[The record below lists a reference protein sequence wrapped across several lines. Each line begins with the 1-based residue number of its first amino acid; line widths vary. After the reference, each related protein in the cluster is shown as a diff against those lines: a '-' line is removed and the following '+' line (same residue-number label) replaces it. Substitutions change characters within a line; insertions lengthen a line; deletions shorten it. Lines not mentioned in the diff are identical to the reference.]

1 MTFLHRERE
10 QLARFLPEF
19 DEQLSRQKPANLEAR
34 GSSVIRDFAAA
45 GGAGLLVPKE
55 HGGLGANATQTVE
68 VMRALGSRSASLA
81 VGTAMHH
88 YKIAWLAETLE
99 PELRAP
105 ILNRVARQ
113 RILVASCGAEGR
125 QTGGVFNPGIEV
137 REHHGGLVVNGVKR
151 PCSLVWDMGILSMLV
166 RLPEGHPMAGEMAIL
181 LIDAD
186 HPHLRRR
193 ELWLNDALAASQT
206 DEIGLEDLY
215 VPPDAI
221 VPIGADTA
229 GKGASSNLIWFEI
242 LITAAYLGAASG
254 LVEVAA
260 NATGAGIETVLD
272 SIAIL
277 EGAYLAV
284 RGLAQR
290 VDAGERGQ
298 SALAD
303 GIICRA
309 GAQRA
314 IRESTS
320 HALRVLG
327 VHASPDHFRAAEAAR
342 ALAFHPGGTRDGYPA
357 LLNYYNGGRL
367 VLT

>member
-10 QLARFLPEF
+10 QLARLLPGF
-19 DEQLSRQKPANLEAR
+19 DEQLSRQEPANLEAR

-45 GGAGLLVPKE
+45 GGAGLLVPRE
-55 HGGLGANATQTVE
+55 HGGLGANATQATE
-68 VMRALGSRSASLA
+68 VMRALGSRSASVA
-81 VGTAMHH
+81 VGTTMHH
-88 YKIAWLAETLE
+88 YKIAWLAETLQ

-105 ILNRVARQ
+105 ILERIARQ
-113 RILVASCGAEGR
+113 RLLVASCGAEGQ

-137 REHHGGLVVNGVKR
+137 REHHSGVVVNGVKR

-166 RLPEGHPMAGEMAIL
+166 RLPDGHPMSGEMAIL

-186 HPHLRRR
+186 HPHLHRH

-206 DEIGLEDLY
+206 DEIRLKNVY
-215 VPPDAI
+215 VPPEAI
-221 VPIGADTA
+221 IPIGADTA
-229 GKGASSNLIWFEI
+229 GKGASANLIWFEI

-254 LVEVAA
+254 LVEAAA
-260 NATGAGIETVLD
+260 NAPGAGIETVLD
-272 SIAIL
+272 SIAML

-290 VDAGERGQ
+290 VDAGDRGQ

-303 GIICRA
+303 GIICRVA
-309 GAQRA
+309 AQRA

-327 VHASPDHFRAAEAAR
+327 IHATPDNFRAAAAAR
-342 ALAFHPGGTRDGYPA
+342 ALAFHPGGTRDGIPA

-367 VLT
+367 VLS